1 MFVSFIL
8 EGASLLNTDL
18 NLLSAQDSP
27 VSLTIGLDIR
37 SSVQAATGQPSSS
50 TMLTPVDTIHHHCAE
65 VVGADKRWVG
75 SLVCWATALASAS
88 LLLWLTLII
97 AG

>member
-1 MFVSFIL
+1 M
-8 EGASLLNTDL
+8 LNTGL
-18 NLLSAQDSP
+18 KVRSAHDS
-27 VSLTIGLDIR
+27 SAALIIGLDIR
-37 SSVQAATGQPSSS
+37 SSVQAARGQPSSS

-75 SLVCWATALASAS
+75 SLVCLATALASTS